1 MNAFK
6 RTILTGAAL
15 VLAAGTVAADDSA
28 KHLFMDEH
36 QLESVTAEA
45 VADAHRKDLA
55 VQGRFGVNF
64 ERYWVD
70 EENSKVYCL
79 AEAPDAEALILAHT
93 EAHGLVPQEVHE
105 VAQGEE
111 EAAPGELKLFMDIHR
126 VGPGGI
132 TAEEVAQAHEKD
144 LATQDNYGVHF
155 INYWVDPESGDIF
168 CLSRAKTAEDVLAV
182 HREAHGL
189 VSNEISEVTQGE

>member
-1 MNAFK
+1 
-6 RTILTGAAL
+6 
-15 VLAAGTVAADDSA
+15 
-28 KHLFMDEH
+28 
-36 QLESVTAEA
+36 
-45 VADAHRKDLA
+45 

-79 AEAPDAEALILAHT
+79 AEAPDAEALVLAHS

-105 VAQGEE
+105 VSEGEE
-111 EAAPGELKLFMDIHR
+111 ESAPGELKLFMDIHR

-132 TAEEVAQAHEKD
+132 TADEVAQAHEKD
-144 LATQDNYGVHF
+144 LATQGNFGVHF

-168 CLSRAKTAEDVLAV
+168 CLSRAKSAEDVLAV